1 MLRVK
6 ERDNI
11 FIHVHIDWKEPKNLL
26 FPCFVH
32 LQQWEDGKRNH
43 LTTHKAQNIA
53 IKYWKWKSI
62 WRELL
67 LYGTHSQLHSM
78 QSSCRVGEIKD
89 IYDRNKLFCA
99 SWMMGPILLSWVS
112 QDLPSQGCYL
122 GCRVKMGCVGATFC
136 VGSKSPRGV
145 FFMGT
150 SGLWGEAK
158 CRPKYGI
165 ARSPGL

>member
-6 ERDNI
+6 ERGNI

-43 LTTHKAQNIA
+43 FTTHKAQNIA

-78 QSSCRVGEIKD
+78 QSSCRVVRSRTFMTETSCFVHHGWWAP
-89 IYDRNKLFCA
+89 FCCLEWA
-99 SWMMGPILLSWVS
+99 KTYPARVAIWGAESKWVVWGLHFVLGQKARGGCSLWEQAAREVKPSAGPNMV
-112 QDLPSQGCYL
+112 
-122 GCRVKMGCVGATFC
+122 
-136 VGSKSPRGV
+136 
-145 FFMGT
+145 
-150 SGLWGEAK
+150 
-158 CRPKYGI
+158 
-165 ARSPGL
+165 